1 MKGDSTYQCSI
12 ISRTLWIS
20 AKVLISGASLNAES
34 AGIVV
39 SSARTIFEMI
49 RDVD

>member
-1 MKGDSTYQCSI
+1 MDIRKGADYGCI
-12 ISRTLWIS
+12 Y
-20 AKVLISGASLNAES
+20 NAES
-34 AGIVV
+34 AGIVF